1 MLACIKYLFR
11 SKNNKDCE
19 PKKDVVHGQNHEK
32 RNKPIYHYE
41 PRRKLY
47 KANSK
52 MIQVNIP
59 DDD

>member
-19 PKKDVVHGQNHEK
+19 PRKDIVHGQEK
-32 RNKPIYHYE
+32 LNEPIHHYKP
-41 PRRKLY
+41 RQKLY

-52 MIQVNIP
+52 MIKVNIP